1 MGLKLPDVRRDGNRL
16 RGCLKI
22 LEETRIL
29 DEFLL
34 LPTSLGQLART
45 WAECPQTMTSS
56 GSWRKLTK
64 VQRQAAGALSPW
76 RAGKGF
82 QDAGRD
88 TGFPMHPCYHMSFI
102 TLVRCGKVGS
112 KLRKDRRHQSNRLRG
127 QFGCADV
134 EFLLICWI
142 LPRDS

>member
-1 MGLKLPDVRRDGNRL
+1 MRFTSFIKRPGFMMICRLKTFLNGIKLPDVRRDGNRL

-64 VQRQAAGALSPW
+64 CK
-76 RAGKGF
+76 GK
-82 QDAGRD
+82 
-88 TGFPMHPCYHMSFI
+88 
-102 TLVRCGKVGS
+102 
-112 KLRKDRRHQSNRLRG
+112 RL
-127 QFGCADV
+127 
-134 EFLLICWI
+134 EL
-142 LPRDS
+142 